1 MPKTNKAYKL
11 LAKQEK
17 ISNRAAK
24 ELIDRGVVFSHGRKI
39 AVARAEMPL
48 STKFKVMKIE
58 KSKKIFEDENILALD
73 KPAFLTSEEIAK
85 REGFKLLHRLDKETS
100 GVLLLVKREDFRKKA
115 IEEFKKQNVLKEYI
129 AWVEGIIAEPIEID
143 SPIETVK
150 AKNAL
155 YSKISKRGEEAY
167 TFVEPLMV
175 EGKFTKVKVTIKTG
189 RTHQIRVHLKSIGH
203 PIVGDVKYGGREHKR
218 VMLHSLKISL
228 FDYEFISKEPK
239 EFEKFF

>member
-1 MPKTNKAYKL
+1 VKSDKAYKL

-39 AVARAEMPL
+39 VVARAEMPL
-48 STKFKVMKIE
+48 TTKFKIIE
-58 KSKKIFEDENILALD
+58 IKKSKKIFEDEKVLAID
-73 KPAFLTSEEIAK
+73 KPAFITSEEIAK
-85 REGFKLLHRLDKETS
+85 KEGYPLLHRLDKETS
-100 GVLLLVKREDFRKKA
+100 GVLLLSKDEEFRKKA

-129 AWVEGIIAEPIEID
+129 AWVEGVIAEPIEITA
-143 SPIETVK
+143 PIETIK
-150 AKNAL
+150 SKNAL
-155 YSKISKRGEEAY
+155 YSKISSKGSEAY
-167 TFVEPLMV
+167 SYVEPLMI

-189 RTHQIRVHLKSIGH
+189 RTHQIRVHLKSINH

-218 VMLHSLKISL
+218 IMLHAHKISL
-228 FDYEFISKEPK
+228 LGYEFISKEPK

>member
-1 MPKTNKAYKL
+1 MKSDKAYKL

-39 AVARAEMPL
+39 VVARAEMPL
-48 STKFKVMKIE
+48 TTKFKIIE
-58 KSKKIFEDENILALD
+58 IKKSKKIFEDEKVLAID
-73 KPAFLTSEEIAK
+73 KPAFITSEEIAK
-85 REGFKLLHRLDKETS
+85 KEGYPLLHRLDKETS
-100 GVLLLVKREDFRKKA
+100 GVLLLSKDEEFRKKA

-129 AWVEGIIAEPIEID
+129 AWVEGVIAEPIEITA
-143 SPIETVK
+143 PIETIK
-150 AKNAL
+150 SKNAL
-155 YSKISKRGEEAY
+155 YSKISSKGSEAY
-167 TFVEPLMV
+167 SYVEPLMI

-189 RTHQIRVHLKSIGH
+189 RTHQIRVHLKSINH

-218 VMLHSLKISL
+218 IMLHAHKISL
-228 FDYEFISKEPK
+228 LGYEFISKEPK

>member
-1 MPKTNKAYKL
+1 MKSDKAYKL

-39 AVARAEMPL
+39 VVARAEMPL
-48 STKFKVMKIE
+48 TTKFKIIE
-58 KSKKIFEDENILALD
+58 IKKSKKIFEDEKVLAID
-73 KPAFLTSEEIAK
+73 KPAFITSEEIAK
-85 REGFKLLHRLDKETS
+85 KEGYPLLHRLDKETS
-100 GVLLLVKREDFRKKA
+100 GVLLLSKDEEFRKKA

-129 AWVEGIIAEPIEID
+129 AWVEGVIAESIEITA
-143 SPIETVK
+143 PIETIK
-150 AKNAL
+150 SKNAL
-155 YSKISKRGEEAY
+155 YSKISSKGSEAY
-167 TFVEPLMV
+167 SYVEPLMI

-189 RTHQIRVHLKSIGH
+189 RTHQIRVHLKSINH

-218 VMLHSLKISL
+218 IMLHAHKISL
-228 FDYEFISKEPK
+228 LGYEFISKEPK